1 MRHNA
6 AMRNPDSPAHPKHT
20 VRHLGLLSAI
30 ALLVAFGAA
39 ACGGGDDDA
48 ATDTSTTSSTAVA
61 QQGGGGSSG
70 GGSSSGGGGSQSGGG
85 TSGPTPTI
93 NSFTTPDSIDCHN
106 GNFQNFTA
114 SWSTTDAVSVA
125 ISGGGSNLPPSGETS
140 LPFDCSSAH
149 TFTLT
154 AYGSGGATATRSVTL
169 QPRNVQPQGS
179 TPDED
184 E

>member
-1 MRHNA
+1 MR
-6 AMRNPDSPAHPKHT
+6 R
-20 VRHLGLLSAI
+20 LGLLSAV

-39 ACGGGDDDA
+39 ACGGGDDDS
-48 ATDTSTTSSTAVA
+48 ATDTTTTNSTAAA
-61 QQGGGGSSG
+61 QQSGGSGSG
-70 GGSSSGGGGSQSGGG
+70 GGSSSGGGQSSGGGGG

-114 SWSTTDAVSVA
+114 SWSTTNAVKVA
-125 ISGGGSNLPPSGETS
+125 ISSGGSDLPPSGETS

-169 QPRNVQPQGS
+169 QPRNVQQQGS
-179 TPDED
+179 GDEED

>member
-6 AMRNPDSPAHPKHT
+6 PMTTSVTSTRPS
-20 VRHLGLLSAI
+20 RGLRRLGLLSAL

-39 ACGGGDDDA
+39 ACGGGDDDS
-48 ATDTSTTSSTAVA
+48 ATDTTVTSTTAVA

-70 GGSSSGGGGSQSGGG
+70 GGSSSGGGGGQSGGG

-93 NSFTTPDSIDCHN
+93 TSFTTPDSIDCHN

-125 ISGGGSNLPPSGETS
+125 ISSGASNLPPSGETS

-169 QPRNVQPQGS
+169 QPRNVQPQSSGEE
-179 TPDED
+179 ED

>member
-1 MRHNA
+1 MRRSTA
-6 AMRNPDSPAHPKHT
+6 PTRQPRRMR
-20 VRHLGLLSAI
+20 RLGLLSAV

-39 ACGGGDDDA
+39 ACGGGDDDS
-48 ATDTSTTSSTAVA
+48 ATDTTTTNSTAAA
-61 QQGGGGSSG
+61 QQSGGSGSG
-70 GGSSSGGGGSQSGGG
+70 GGSSSGGGQSSGGGGG

-114 SWSTTDAVSVA
+114 SWSTTNAVKVA
-125 ISGGGSNLPPSGETS
+125 ISSGGSDLPPSGETS

-169 QPRNVQPQGS
+169 QPRNVQQQGS
-179 TPDED
+179 GDEED